1 MKLNVDFSAL
11 HAAAARMYLRDY
23 PVSHRLAD
31 DLVNDWLIALD
42 RIKNDE
48 DIVDELAGYQIM
60 SAVTQEDYCNLFED
74 FDDFDLEG
82 EHLG

>member
-1 MKLNVDFSAL
+1 MRLNVNFTAL

-42 RIKNDE
+42 RIENDE
-48 DIVDELAGYQIM
+48 DIVDELTGYQIL
-60 SAVTQEDYCNLFED
+60 SNANYCNLFGD